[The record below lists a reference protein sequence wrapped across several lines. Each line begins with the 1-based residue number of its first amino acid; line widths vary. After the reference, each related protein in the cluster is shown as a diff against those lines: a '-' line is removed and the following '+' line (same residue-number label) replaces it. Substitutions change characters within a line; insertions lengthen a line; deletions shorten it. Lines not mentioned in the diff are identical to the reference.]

1 MLAYTTLS
9 DLFDVPSALEV
20 AVYLGGL
27 LLVLALPTLYVTLTS
42 LRNRSGT
49 DSATQQ
55 NVTR

>member
-27 LLVLALPTLYVTLTS
+27 LLVLALPTLYVILTS
-42 LRNRSGT
+42 LRNRSDA